1 MTDIE
6 KDLIE
11 TLSSLRANAY
21 APYSDHPVA
30 AVVETASGQ
39 RFGGANIEVAHFKS
53 LCAEASAIAAMASS
67 GEREIRTVYILG
79 PGTSP
84 CPPCGDCRQRI
95 REFSLPDARVILI
108 SENGDVI
115 GTYTIDE
122 LLPDSFGPDNV
133 TR

>member
-6 KDLIE
+6 RDLIE
-11 TLSSLRANAY
+11 TLCNLRANAY

-30 AVVETASGQ
+30 AVVETASGR
-39 RFGGANIEVAHFKS
+39 RFGGANIEAAHFKS
-53 LCAEASAIAAMASS
+53 LCAEASAIAAMASA

-79 PGTSP
+79 PGRSP

-95 REFSLPDARVILI
+95 REFSHSDARVVLI
-108 SENGDVI
+108 SENGDVLGTHTI
-115 GTYTIDE
+115 GE

-133 TR
+133 KR